1 MNKGFSTYQE
11 NNTMG
16 MSQLDLILT
25 VYRGAIGL
33 LNQAKS
39 DFSNQQ
45 FSQGRTACDKARKC
59 IVHLYTTLDMEQGG
73 EIAQNLGR
81 LYAYMIEQLDV
92 AVASKSQEMFDSII
106 GLLTTIKEGWDDLKR
121 QDTTTATKAPT
132 EEAAPATAG
141 TEPPERRGLTLS
153 A

>member
-11 NNTMG
+11 NSTMG
-16 MSQLDLILT
+16 MSQLDLILM
-25 VYRGAIGL
+25 VYRGAISL
-33 LNQAKS
+33 LDQAKS
-39 DFSNQQ
+39 DFSAQQ
-45 FSQGRTACDKARKC
+45 FTSGRTACDKARKC

-92 AVASKSQEMFDSII
+92 AVASKSEELLDSII
-106 GLLTTIKEGWDDLKR
+106 GFLKTIKEGWDGLKE
-121 QDTTTATKAPT
+121 QEPTTDSPSPS
-132 EEAAPATAG
+132 EAAPATSGAA
-141 TEPPERRGLTLS
+141 PPERRGLTLS